1 MVFTHSK
8 KFLQTQYFCYI
19 LVMNNIPIELKNG
32 YILIQD
38 IKNETVT
45 SSGLYIPDEK
55 YNRFAKVMKVY
66 DGSLLKEGDIIT
78 KPLNRDTPI
87 KIDGITYYAIR
98 EIFIF
103 AKLVDE
109 D

>member
-1 MVFTHSK
+1 
-8 KFLQTQYFCYI
+8 
-19 LVMNNIPIELKNG
+19 MNNIPIELKNG

-38 IKNETVT
+38 IKNETMA

-66 DGSLLKEGDIIT
+66 DGSLLKEGDIVI
-78 KPLNRDTPI
+78 KPINRDTPL
-87 KIDGITYYAIR
+87 KIDGVVYRAIK
-98 EIFIF
+98 ESFIF
-103 AKLVDE
+103 AKLIEDE